1 MTVNVTIIGLGQ
13 IGTSIGLALATQGE
27 LVKRIGHDKD
37 IRISKQAERLG
48 AVNKAVINLPSSVRD
63 ADLVVLALPTDQI
76 RETMSII
83 APELKDSAVVMDTAP
98 VKEIIAA
105 WAKELLPPG
114 RFYVG
119 LTPVLNPEYLQEH
132 ESGQDAAHADLF
144 KGGLMVIVVPPST
157 ASEAVK
163 LAADL
168 TRLLGCSPLFADPT
182 EVDSLMAATHL
193 LPQLMSAALLNIT
206 VDQPGWREGRKLAGR
221 AYAEVTGPIVL
232 LEEPVAVATT
242 AVLSQEHTLRMID
255 GLIAA
260 LHTFRSDIQAQD
272 SKALTERLERA
283 RTGRE
288 GWWKERQAANWGAD
302 EGMGSVEM
310 PRASD
315 LFGRMFGLGR
325 KSKPKE

>member
-1 MTVNVTIIGLGQ
+1 MTVNVTIIGMGQ
-13 IGTSIGLALATQGE
+13 IGTSIGLALSAQGT

-37 IRISKQAERLG
+37 IRLSKQAEKMG
-48 AVNKAVINLPSSVRD
+48 ALDKAMVNLPSSVRD

-76 RETMSII
+76 RETMEII
-83 APELKDSAVVMDTAP
+83 APDLKESAVVMDTAP
-98 VKEIIAA
+98 VKEVVAG

-114 RFYVG
+114 RYYVG
-119 LTPVLNPEYLQEH
+119 LTPVLNPAYLQEH
-132 ESGQDAAHADLF
+132 ESGQEAAHGDLF

-168 TRLLGCSPLFADPT
+168 ARLLGCSPLFADPL
-182 EVDSLMAATHL
+182 EVDSLMAATHI

-232 LEEPVAVATT
+232 LGEPEALASS
-242 AVLSQEHTLRMID
+242 ALLSQEHALRLID

-260 LHTFRSDIQAQD
+260 LQAFRGDIKEQD
-272 SKALTERLERA
+272 SKSLVERLERA
-283 RTGRE
+283 RAGRE
-288 GWWKERQAANWGAD
+288 GWWRERQTANWGPED
-302 EGMGSVEM
+302 PSHVEM

-325 KSKPKE
+325 KPKPKE